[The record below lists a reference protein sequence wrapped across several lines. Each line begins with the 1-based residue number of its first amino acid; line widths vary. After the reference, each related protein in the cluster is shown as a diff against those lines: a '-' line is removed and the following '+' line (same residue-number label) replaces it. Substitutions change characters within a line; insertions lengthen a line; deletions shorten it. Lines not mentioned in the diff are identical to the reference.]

1 MNLIIITT
9 DKTYPQEATV
19 INQLFEAGL
28 GTLNLRK
35 PSWSKEETIAFLNTI
50 DEKYYSRIVLHDHY
64 DLTDEY
70 IVKGI
75 HLNSRNSDEVLYSDC
90 FKISDT
96 LRSIDELENTE
107 SEYRFHFLSPVYD
120 SISKEGYKSAFS
132 KKELQ
137 KACDK
142 GWIRRNTIALGGV
155 TEDKLEELDSLG
167 FGGVAMLGDFWS
179 EWEKDSDNDK
189 LVAKYRRIQDKCNQI
204 KRRNIPRLHGI
215 ALSDAKDPETM
226 LMTSLALVLCGL
238 PLFQFRNKHIE
249 YPLNVPLADM
259 LQQTCSGEGVVQIIN
274 DNPLV
279 AIEVNAD
286 GVHLGKKDMPVK
298 EARELLG
305 YNYIIGGTAN
315 TMDDIR
321 QLVADG
327 VDYIGLGPF
336 RFTKTK
342 ENLSPVIGLEGYQRI
357 LSLCREEGITI
368 PVIAIGGITIDD
380 IPAIM
385 ATGVHGVAMSGGL
398 KLPDNKSA
406 QDEDTENHIENIL
419 KTIYE
424 NAKA

>member
-9 DKTYPQEATV
+9 DKTYPQEAAV

-35 PSWSKEETIAFLNTI
+35 PSWSKEETAAFLDQI
-50 DEKYYSRIVLHDHY
+50 DEKYYTRIVLHDHY
-64 DLTDEY
+64 DLVDDY
-70 IVKGI
+70 IVKGV
-75 HLNSRNSDEVLYSDC
+75 HLNSRNSEDALYSDC

-120 SISKEGYKSAFS
+120 SISKEGYQSAFS
-132 KKELQ
+132 KEELQ
-137 KACDK
+137 EACDK
-142 GWIRRNTIALGGV
+142 GLIRRNTIALGGV
-155 TEDKLEELDSLG
+155 TEDKLEELDSFG
-167 FGGVAMLGDFWS
+167 FGGAAMLGDFWK
-179 EWEKDSDNDK
+179 EWEKDFDNDK
-189 LVAKYRRIQDKCNQI
+189 LVSKYRRIQDKCNRI

-215 ALSDAKDPETM
+215 ALSGAKDPEAM

-249 YPLNVPLADM
+249 FPFNVPLADM
-259 LQQTCSGEGVVQIIN
+259 LQQTCSREDVVQIIN
-274 DNPLV
+274 DNPQV
-279 AIEVNAD
+279 AIEANAD

-305 YNYIIGGTAN
+305 YNFIIGGTAN

-342 ENLSPVIGLEGYQRI
+342 ENLSPIIGIEGYLRI
-357 LSLCREEGITI
+357 LSQCREEGITI
-368 PVIAIGGITIDD
+368 PVIAIGGITIED

-398 KLPDNKSA
+398 QQPNIKS
-406 QDEDTENHIENIL
+406 EEVGDTETHIENIL
-419 KTIYE
+419 KTIYS